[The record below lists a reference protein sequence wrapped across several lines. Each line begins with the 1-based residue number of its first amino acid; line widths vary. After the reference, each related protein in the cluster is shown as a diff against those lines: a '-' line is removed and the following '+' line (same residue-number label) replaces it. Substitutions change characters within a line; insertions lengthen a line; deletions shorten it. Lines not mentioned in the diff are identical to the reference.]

1 VRIVALVVLIAVLV
15 LGTTAFRVWHAGR
28 TDSRERADAIVVLG
42 SAQYDGRPSEI
53 LAARLDHAARLW
65 RAGVAPRIITV
76 GGRAPGDRFS
86 EAGAGQ
92 NYLTSYN
99 IPSSAILPIER
110 GTNTLSSVTAAA
122 EVFNARGWRSAVL
135 VTDPWHSLRAR
146 QMFRD
151 VGIKTQTSPT
161 RSGPSVQGRTTE
173 IRYITRE
180 TGAYLFYRLFG
191 DAKPPANS
199 PGAV

>member
-1 VRIVALVVLIAVLV
+1 MLAALVLLAVV
-15 LGTTAFRVWHAGR
+15 VVASTAFRVWHAGR
-28 TDSRERADAIVVLG
+28 TDNRPASDAIVVLG

-65 RAGVAPRIITV
+65 RAKVAPRIITV

-92 NYLTSYN
+92 NYLASYG
-99 IPSSAILPIER
+99 IPTSAILPVEK
-110 GTNTLSSVTAAA
+110 GTDTLNSLTAVA
-122 EVFNARGWRSAVL
+122 EVMNDRSWRSAVL
-135 VTDPWHSLRAR
+135 VTDPWHELRAR
-146 QMFRD
+146 QMLRD
-151 VGIKTQTSPT
+151 VGIRTASSPT
-161 RSGPSVQGRTTE
+161 RSGPSVMSRTTE

-180 TGAYLFYRLFG
+180 TAAYLFYRLFG
-191 DAKPPANS
+191 NAESPANA